1 MAKISEQS
9 IEQIRNRADI
19 IDIISSY
26 VELKKRGRNFFGLC
40 PFHSEKTA
48 SFSVSP
54 EKQIYKCF
62 GCGAGGSSIDFIM
75 EIEKLDFIESI
86 RYLADQYGV
95 EIEETHTI
103 SNGQDVTANIFEM
116 NNQTLSLYQ
125 ENLFDQN
132 NTLIL
137 THLTNRGLNI
147 ETIKTFGLGLSY
159 TGKDEVLKKMQG
171 KYNSKSMLS
180 SGLFVD
186 TKFGYMDR
194 FRNRIMFSLY
204 NITGRVIGF
213 AGRAID
219 KNENAKYIN
228 SPQTQVYNKS
238 KVLYGLHLTKNDIS
252 KSDSAIIVE
261 GYIDFLQLYQSGVKN
276 IVAVSGTAFTD
287 GHAHLLKRLTKNVLI
302 AYDGDSAGVSSAVK
316 AGFVLLKNGMN
327 PSIIRIP
334 DGLDPD
340 DWVLK
345 SGVDPFNESAKNA
358 VPLIEF
364 SHQEFQKKTN
374 TNIADFIN
382 ETLPELLQI
391 QDNVVAEI
399 NLKSLSS
406 CTGISFESI
415 KNNYLSLVER
425 KDRRDKYQTVEHKS
439 SSKKLSI
446 ENDLLM
452 LCFSKDREI
461 REQIYNNL
469 NIEWM
474 KSDQSKRIYE
484 QIYIHLNSEFEP
496 DPTIILDQLELKED
510 HHRLASLSF
519 EVDRIAPSI
528 SMAKNCIQR
537 LEHMFLKEKL
547 EKYREMLKDTE
558 KSFKDNSELITRI
571 TEIQYKMNS
580 IKGAQS

>member
-95 EIEETHTI
+95 EIEETHII

-186 TKFGYMDR
+186 TKSGYMDR

>member
-116 NNQTLSLYQ
+116 NNQTLSFYQ

-137 THLTNRGLNI
+137 THLTDRGLNI

-186 TKFGYMDR
+186 TKSGYMDR

-261 GYIDFLQLYQSGVKN
+261 GYIDFLQLYQSEVKN

>member
-1 MAKISEQS
+1 MGKISEQS

-26 VELKKRGRNFFGLC
+26 MELKKRGRNFFGLC
-40 PFHSEKTA
+40 PFHNEKTA

-62 GCGAGGSSIDFIM
+62 GCGAGGSSIDFVM

-95 EIEETHTI
+95 EIEETHTV
-103 SNGQDVTANIFEM
+103 SKGQDVTANIFEM
-116 NNQTLSLYQ
+116 NNETLSLYQ
-125 ENLFDQN
+125 KNLFDPSN
-132 NTLIL
+132 NLIL
-137 THLTNRGLNI
+137 SHLTGRGLKI
-147 ETIKTFGLGLSY
+147 ETIKTFGLGLSHRE
-159 TGKDEVLKKMQG
+159 KDVVLKKMQG
-171 KYNSKSMLS
+171 NYNSKSMLS
-180 SGLFVD
+180 CGLFVD

-194 FRNRIMFSLY
+194 FRNRIMFGLY
-204 NITGRVIGF
+204 NITGKVIGF

-228 SPQTQVYNKS
+228 SPETQIYNKS

-252 KSDSAIIVE
+252 KLDSAIVVE
-261 GYIDFLQLYQSGVKN
+261 GYIDFLQLYQSEVKN
-276 IVAVSGTAFTD
+276 VVAVSGTAFTD

-302 AYDGDSAGVSSAVK
+302 AYDGDAPGVSSAVK
-316 AGFVLLKNGMN
+316 AGYVLLKNGMN
-327 PSIIRIP
+327 PSIIRMP

-345 SGVDPFNESAKNA
+345 SGIEPFNQSAKNS

-364 SHQEFQKKTN
+364 SHQEFQKKSN

-382 ETLPELLQI
+382 ETLLNLLQI
-391 QDNVVAEI
+391 QDSVVAEI
-399 NLKSLSS
+399 NLKLLSS

-415 KNNYLSLVER
+415 KNNYLSLLEKR
-425 KDRRDKYQTVEHKS
+425 DRRDKYQKVDQESTS
-439 SSKKLSI
+439 MNPSI
-446 ENDLLM
+446 EDDLLM
-452 LCFSKDREI
+452 LCFSKDKKI

-469 NIEWM
+469 DIKWM

-484 QIYIHLNSEFEP
+484 QIYIHLNSKFEP

-510 HHRLASLSF
+510 HHKLASLTF

-528 SMAKNCIQR
+528 SMAQNCIQR
-537 LEHMFLKEKL
+537 LEHLSLKEKL
-547 EKYREMLKDTE
+547 EKYREMLRDAE

-580 IKGAQS
+580 IKGARS

>member
-95 EIEETHTI
+95 EIEETHII

-186 TKFGYMDR
+186 TKSGYMDR

-252 KSDSAIIVE
+252 KSNSAIIVE

-496 DPTIILDQLELKED
+496 DTTIILDQLELKED

>member
-137 THLTNRGLNI
+137 THLTDRGINI

-186 TKFGYMDR
+186 TKSGYMDR

-558 KSFKDNSELITRI
+558 KSFKDNSDLITRI

>member
-116 NNQTLSLYQ
+116 NNQTLSFYQ

-137 THLTNRGLNI
+137 THLTDRGLNI

-186 TKFGYMDR
+186 TKSGYMDR

-439 SSKKLSI
+439 SSKNLSI
-446 ENDLLM
+446 VDDLLM

>member
-137 THLTNRGLNI
+137 THLTDRGLNL

-186 TKFGYMDR
+186 TKSGYMDR

>member
-19 IDIISSY
+19 IEIISSY

-132 NTLIL
+132 NNLIL
-137 THLTNRGLNI
+137 THLTDRGLNI
-147 ETIKTFGLGLSY
+147 ETIKTLGLGLSY

-186 TKFGYMDR
+186 TKSGYMDR

-452 LCFSKDREI
+452 LCFSKDRKI

-547 EKYREMLKDTE
+547 EKFREMLKDAE